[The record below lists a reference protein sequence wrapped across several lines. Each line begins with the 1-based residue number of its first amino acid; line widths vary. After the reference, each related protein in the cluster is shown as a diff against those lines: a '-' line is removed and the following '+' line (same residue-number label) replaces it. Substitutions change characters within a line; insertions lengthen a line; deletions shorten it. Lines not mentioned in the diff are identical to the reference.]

1 MKTDFNIELC
11 DINSITPYERN
22 PRLNDGAVN
31 AVAASLQE
39 FGFRQP
45 IVVDENHVIIAGHTR
60 WKAAKKLGLKK
71 VPVHIAVDLSPEQ
84 VKAYRLA
91 DNKTGELAQWDM
103 DILPIELSELRDM
116 GFDMDV
122 LAFDEKELAKL
133 LSAPVQTGNADPDH
147 IPEPPDDPITQKG
160 DLWILGDHRLL
171 CGDSANPDDV
181 DYLLEGNVIDAT
193 LIDPPYNVKV
203 ESRSN
208 NAIAAGLSSFSRPTH
223 HQQFDAARMGGEV
236 EPTTKKLR
244 PKDRPLENDFVSDE
258 EFDRLLDAW
267 FGNVA
272 RAMKPGGV
280 YYIWGGYGN
289 FANYPRFLK
298 KHDLYFSQAIVWL
311 KDHPVLTRKDFLGD
325 HEWCFYGWKL
335 GAAHKFYG
343 PNNIT
348 DTWQLSKDHEGNCA
362 IGSGVRLN
370 FPDGSRLDVLPP
382 SDKHRVRDVEFN
394 EDTVN
399 LIGMNSI
406 TDVWRVKKVNPTQ
419 MVHLTEKPVELG
431 VRALQ
436 YSTLPGE
443 NVLELFGGSG
453 STLIA
458 CEMTGRR
465 CFAMEIDRWYTD
477 IIVKRWEE
485 FTGRKAELVRRQDV
499 GNGE

>member
-1 MKTDFNIELC
+1 MQTDFNIELR
-11 DINSITPYERN
+11 DIHSITPYDRN
-22 PRLNDGAVN
+22 PRLNDNAVD

-45 IVVDENHVIIAGHTR
+45 IVVDENHIIIAGHTR
-60 WKAAKKLGLKK
+60 WKAAQKLGLAK
-71 VPVHIAVDLSPEQ
+71 VPVHVAVDLSPEQ

-91 DNKTGELAQWDM
+91 DNKTGELAEWDM

-116 GFDMDV
+116 GFDMEV

-133 LSAPVQTGNADPDH
+133 LAAPIQTGEVDPDQ

-171 CGDSANPDDV
+171 CGDSASASDV
-181 DYLLEGNVIDAT
+181 DYLLDGNVIHLT
-193 LIDPPYNVKV
+193 NTDPPYNVKL

-208 NAIAAGLSSFSRPTH
+208 NAIAAGLSSFTQTH
-223 HQQFDAARMGGEV
+223 HQQFDAARHEGTP

-267 FGNVA
+267 FGNITRVMEPG
-272 RAMKPGGV
+272 RAFYV
-280 YYIWGGYGN
+280 WGGYAN
-289 FANYPRFLK
+289 VSNYPPFFK
-298 KHDLYFSQAIVWL
+298 KHNLYFSQALIWI
-311 KDHPVLTRKDFLGD
+311 KEHPVLTRKDYMGN

-335 GAAHKFYG
+335 GAAHQFHG
-343 PNNIT
+343 PANVS
-348 DTWQLSKDHEGNCA
+348 DTWRLSKAQNGECA

-370 FPDGSRLDVLPP
+370 FQDGSRIDVLPP
-382 SDKHRVRDVEFN
+382 NDKNKVREVEVPNDDVTLYGLN
-394 EDTVN
+394 P
-399 LIGMNSI
+399 NS
-406 TDVWRVKKVNPTQ
+406 DVWHVKKVNPQ
-419 MVHLTEKPVELG
+419 SMIHLTQKPTELA
-431 VRALQ
+431 VRAIQ
-436 YSTLPGE
+436 YSSLPGE

-465 CFAMEIDRWYTD
+465 CFAMEIDRWYSD
-477 IIVKRWEE
+477 IIVQRWQE
-485 FTGRKAELVRRQDV
+485 FTGRKAELIRRHDA
-499 GNGE
+499 GNNE